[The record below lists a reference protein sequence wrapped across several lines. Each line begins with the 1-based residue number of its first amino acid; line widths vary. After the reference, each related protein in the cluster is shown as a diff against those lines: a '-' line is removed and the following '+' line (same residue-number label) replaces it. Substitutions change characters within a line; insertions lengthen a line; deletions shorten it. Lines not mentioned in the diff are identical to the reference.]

1 MSAAHVRRP
10 FLVNSTPDGSAFQVR
25 RGLSLSF
32 VKRSL
37 ALALREKQWSPIHGK
52 KEGSVSRCV
61 IQLSARHRAE
71 MIAAGE
77 QECLSTNPVSHA
89 LGREFT
95 TLTAAAAAAVHR
107 RVPAV
112 ESVEL
117 LKVLGDT
124 PGQVWHMDS
133 LYNAWAV
140 TGCLLNGSPATV
152 LGDYEYHPWPFNV
165 GPNGMPREWDRLK
178 ELGWE
183 WEAGDLIF
191 F

>member
-1 MSAAHVRRP
+1 
-10 FLVNSTPDGSAFQVR
+10 
-25 RGLSLSF
+25 
-32 VKRSL
+32 
-37 ALALREKQWSPIHGK
+37 
-52 KEGSVSRCV
+52 
-61 IQLSARHRAE
+61 
-71 MIAAGE
+71 
-77 QECLSTNPVSHA
+77 
-89 LGREFT
+89 
-95 TLTAAAAAAVHR
+95 
-107 RVPAV
+107 
-112 ESVEL
+112 
-117 LKVLGDT
+117 LKVLGET

-191 F
+191 FLSNRAHKGPAHTQPWTRLSYFGAMTAPVLPFDTFADSVVVTESLFFGVSLSLSTTHPPIHVHSLLYRHM